1 MNTTN
6 TDATKE
12 NWIQIDLINKN
23 YTTYFVRLLSD
34 MDRDLKI

>member
-6 TDATKE
+6 TDATKG

-23 YTTYFVRLLSD
+23 YTTYSVKLLSD